1 MRKSGKVFQQEG
13 DDRES
18 RSEGGNSVGVED
30 QKSALEVFDYLM
42 AASLKPSL
50 LVFVTQH
57 SSSSHVL
64 PSFWFLWLQ
73 IDIHIRSVLFV
84 ILRCSAVC

>member
-13 DDRES
+13 EGRES

-30 QKSALEVFDYLM
+30 QKSALQVFDYLM
-42 AASLKPSL
+42 AASL

-57 SSSSHVL
+57 SSGSHIL

-73 IDIHIRSVLFV
+73 IDIHIHSVLFV
-84 ILRCSAVC
+84 ILRCLTVC

>member
-13 DDRES
+13 DSRES

-30 QKSALEVFDYLM
+30 QKSALQVFDYLM
-42 AASLKPSL
+42 AALKPSL

-57 SSSSHVL
+57 SSGSHVL
-64 PSFWFLWLQ
+64 PSFWFLWPQ
-73 IDIHIRSVLFV
+73 IDIHIHSVLFV
-84 ILRCSAVC
+84 ILRCSTVC